1 MIRSTAG
8 AGATG
13 RSSGRGILWDFDGTL
28 AIRPGLWKATLMEI
42 LDEHEP
48 GHDVRLEQVRSG
60 LQNGFPW
67 HRPQEAHPHLNDPE
81 AWWRSVNGLVA
92 RAYEGAGV
100 PPARAAELA
109 VLVRERYVDPSRG
122 WRLVEGARE
131 ALDRLAA
138 AGWRHAILSNHV
150 PELPRIVD
158 GLGIR
163 DRFVAVLTSA
173 SMGYE
178 KPHPRTFELGRL
190 ALGDPQDV
198 WMVGDNPEADVA
210 GAEAVGIKGLLVQHP
225 DRPPQTGAVQLAEVP
240 GLIQR

>member
-1 MIRSTAG
+1 VIRPTPGSEATEQG
-8 AGATG
+8 AD
-13 RSSGRGILWDFDGTL
+13 RGILWDFDGTL

-48 GHDVRLEQVRSG
+48 GHTVRLEQVRSG
-60 LQNGFPW
+60 LRGGFPW
-67 HRPQEAHPHLNDPE
+67 HRPQEAHPQLNDPE
-81 AWWRSVNGLVA
+81 EWWRSVNGLVA

-100 PPARAAELA
+100 PATRASELA
-109 VLVRERYVDPSRG
+109 VLVRERYVDPSQG
-122 WRLVEGARE
+122 WRLADGAVD

-178 KPHPRTFELGRL
+178 KPHPRTFALGRL
-190 ALGDPQDV
+190 ALGDPKVV
-198 WMVGDNPEADVA
+198 WMVGDNPEADIA

-225 DRPPQTGAVQLAEVP
+225 DRPPQARAVQLAEVT
-240 GLIQR
+240 GLISA